1 MSTQLIIDTLKMLA
15 AQSKD
20 DFEQGTSISKA
31 LDGYKEALKKF
42 DNSIEAI
49 AEKYGDDI
57 FDEIFSGADCQT
69 VFSLSFDSKFI
80 SVSNN
85 IIEFKG
91 LFFFRGTDLDDR
103 GPFKTLEDA
112 LDDAEVFYSE
122 REEPFAELYFRNDV
136 PTEVWLG
143 VFNLISACSGI
154 TLSND
159 SGSIGIGD
167 AAEQSET

>member
-1 MSTQLIIDTLKMLA
+1 M
-15 AQSKD
+15 
-20 DFEQGTSISKA
+20 
-31 LDGYKEALKKF
+31 
-42 DNSIEAI
+42 
-49 AEKYGDDI
+49 DI